1 MFVFGKLTITCQV
14 NRRRYDSNDEIMKR
28 MVLYIPIPTPQPV
41 KIGWE
46 VAEERKRK
54 MTGGGEV
61 FIPRKKGS
69 EVNTHMVKDH

>member
-1 MFVFGKLTITCQV
+1 
-14 NRRRYDSNDEIMKR
+14 
-28 MVLYIPIPTPQPV
+28 MVLYIPIPTPEPV